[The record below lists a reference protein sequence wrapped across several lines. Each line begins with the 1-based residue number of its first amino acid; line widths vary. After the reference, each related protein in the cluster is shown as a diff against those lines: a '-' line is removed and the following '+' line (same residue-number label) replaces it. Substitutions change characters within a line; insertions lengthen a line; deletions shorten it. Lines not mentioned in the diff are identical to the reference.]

1 MNKETK
7 NKGLRVIPLSGAE
20 TVGLNSYVV
29 EYDDD
34 IFVIDYGVTFPA
46 GESYGV
52 DYLLPPLEWLK
63 QNKKRIKA
71 IIVTHAHLDHIG
83 GIPFVIDEL
92 GYPPVYGSPFSIE
105 YLKEKLVEA
114 RKDKNTKL
122 FVTGKDDV
130 LTFGNIKVSFFH
142 VTHSIPQAYGVCIET
157 PEGRVVYTGD
167 YKLDPH
173 PINQQP
179 TEMHK
184 IEELGRKGVL
194 VALADSTNA
203 FEPGKS
209 KSESEIL
216 DNLMDIIRNA
226 KGRTIIAT
234 FSSLVTRLGGVIEA
248 AKKLNKKVLVTGRS
262 LESNIKI
269 ATKIGYIH
277 PQNGVLVSRKDLDKI
292 PDNQLIILTTGSQ
305 GEPMASLTRIANNK
319 HSFLSIKKTDTVIMS
334 SSIIPNNI
342 LEVQK
347 LMDAIARRG
356 ARIVNSKLMN
366 VHVSGHP
373 NQEDMITMAKAL
385 NAKYYIPV
393 HGFTSFAS
401 QHRLVLSEAGI
412 PESSIFVPVEGGVFS
427 FKDGIMVQE
436 KKLEVEEVKVIE
448 KTMLPTNE
456 PLIADRKAMA
466 SDGVCAVTV
475 VERKGQK
482 PQFTV
487 NLKGFAQA
495 DVTQEVVNSL
505 KQRLANNIT
514 SMKDDKA
521 VKKSVYAVL
530 GVYFHKKLGR
540 YPVLAVDV
548 IREASS

>member
-1 MNKETK
+1 MK
-7 NKGLRVIPLSGAE
+7 NEIKNTGLRVIPLSGAE

-29 EYDDD
+29 EYNDE
-34 IFVIDYGVTFPA
+34 IFLIDYGVTFPA

-52 DYLLPPLEWLK
+52 DYLLPPIEWLK
-63 QNKKRIKA
+63 ENKKRIKA

-92 GYPPVYGSPFSIE
+92 GYPPVYASPFSIE

-114 RKDKNTKL
+114 KKDKHAKL
-122 FVTGKDDV
+122 YVTGKDDI
-130 LTFGNIKVSFFH
+130 LKFGSVTVSFFH
-142 VTHSIPQAYGVCIET
+142 VTHSIPQSYGVCIET

-167 YKLDPH
+167 YKLDDN
-173 PINQQP
+173 PINEKP
-179 TEMHK
+179 TEMNK
-184 IEELGRKGVL
+184 VEELGRKGVL

-209 KSESEIL
+209 KSETEIL
-216 DNLMDIIRNA
+216 ENLMEVIRKA
-226 KGRTIIAT
+226 QGRVIIAT

-248 AKKLNKKVLVTGRS
+248 AKKLNKKILITGRS

-269 ATKIGYIH
+269 AMKIGYIH
-277 PQNGVLVSRKDLDKI
+277 PQNGVIIQRRDLDKI

-334 SSIIPNNI
+334 SSIIPNNVMV
-342 LEVQK
+342 VQK

-373 NQEDMITMAKAL
+373 NQDDMIKMAKAL
-385 NAKYYIPV
+385 KAKYYIPV

-401 QHRLVLSEAGI
+401 QHRFVLAEAGI
-412 PESSIFVPVEGGVFS
+412 PESSIFVPVEGGIFS
-427 FKDGIMVQE
+427 FKDGIMTQE
-436 KKLEVEEVKVIE
+436 KKLEVEEVRVIE
-448 KTMLPTNE
+448 KTILPSKE
-456 PLIADRKAMA
+456 QLIVDRKAMA
-466 SDGVCAVTV
+466 SDGICAVTV
-475 VERKGQK
+475 IDRKGNK
-482 PQFTV
+482 PQFSV
-487 NLKGFAQA
+487 SLRGFAQA
-495 DVTQEVVNSL
+495 DQTQEIVTTI
-505 KQRLANNIT
+505 KQKLAQIT
-514 SMKDDKA
+514 SVKDEKT
-521 VKKSVYAVL
+521 VKKTIYTIL
-530 GVYFHKKLGR
+530 GVYFHKRMER

-548 IREASS
+548 VKE